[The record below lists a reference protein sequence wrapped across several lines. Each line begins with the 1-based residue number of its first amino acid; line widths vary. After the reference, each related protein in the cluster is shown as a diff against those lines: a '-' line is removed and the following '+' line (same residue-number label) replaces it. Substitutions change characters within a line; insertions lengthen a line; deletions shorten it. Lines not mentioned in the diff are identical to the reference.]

1 MMNRRGLLFALAA
14 CGSAASVH
22 AVRPT
27 RRAADVLERVDL
39 EAQIPRS
46 FGGWKVDPAMVPV
59 LPDPSVQEKLDKIY
73 TQLIARTYVDP
84 NGRRVMFT
92 IAYGADQATD
102 ATSVHRPE
110 FCYSTQGFAVKGAG
124 ISQIQLDSKTLKVQR
139 LIATMGARS
148 EPITYWITLNNDS
161 ILPGLER
168 KLTQIKLGILGT
180 IPDGMLVRVSS
191 VDPSIK
197 DPFEFQEKFLKA
209 LEREIEPSM
218 RSRYFG
224 T

>member
-1 MMNRRGLLFALAA
+1 
-14 CGSAASVH
+14 
-22 AVRPT
+22 
-27 RRAADVLERVDL
+27 
-39 EAQIPRS
+39 
-46 FGGWKVDPAMVPV
+46 MVPV

>member
-14 CGSAASVH
+14 CCSAASVP

-39 EAQIPRS
+39 EAQIPKS
-46 FGGWKVDPAMVPV
+46 FGGWKVDPSLVPV
-59 LPDPSVQEKLDKIY
+59 LPDPSVQERLDKIY

-84 NGRRVMFT
+84 GGRRVMFT

-110 FCYSTQGFAVKGAG
+110 FCYSAQGFAVKAAG
-124 ISQIQLDSKTLKVQR
+124 VSQVKLDSKTLKVQR
-139 LIATMGARS
+139 LIATMGSRS
-148 EPITYWITLNNDS
+148 EPITYWITLNNDA

-180 IPDGMLVRVSS
+180 IPDGMLVRISS

-197 DPFEFQEKFLKA
+197 DPFEFQDNFLKA
-209 LEREIEPSM
+209 LEREIEPSL

-224 T
+224 A